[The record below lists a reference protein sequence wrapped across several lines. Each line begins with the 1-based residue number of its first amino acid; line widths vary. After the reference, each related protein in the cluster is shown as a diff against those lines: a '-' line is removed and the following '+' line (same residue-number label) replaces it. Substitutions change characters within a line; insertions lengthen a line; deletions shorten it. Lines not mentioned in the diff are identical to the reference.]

1 MDLTTQQDVLDVPGR
16 VMRVGVIGCG
26 FQGRLHVDVLS
37 RLSDVE
43 LVAVADIDPDRGGRL
58 AHEYGVAGS
67 YRDYREMLDSERLD
81 LVTICTMPVHHA
93 GMTVAAFSR
102 GAHVLCEKPLAMNT
116 AEGVAMVEA
125 ARRAG
130 KFLAVGFNMRFMP
143 NSMAIHSFIRE
154 GGFGR
159 PVYTRACG
167 IDEIP
172 WWGEHYRRGI
182 SGGGALAASAVHLL
196 DLALYFAGF
205 PEPVSASASMAT
217 LFPRKRGGT
226 APDPAAAAR
235 YDAEDLFSAHVR
247 FDGGFWL
254 TIEGSWVDNQPPP
267 TGPQP
272 WNYELTAVGEDA
284 QVWFDPLAIRGEATD
299 GSTVDLLP
307 ENTASDVSFPKSVE
321 RLIADVVA
329 AAQAGHDPCATG
341 EQALVVQRIVDAI
354 YLSATT
360 GREQPVPPL
369 EVSP

>member
-1 MDLTTQQDVLDVPGR
+1 
-16 VMRVGVIGCG
+16 MRVGVIGCG

>member
-1 MDLTTQQDVLDVPGR
+1 
-16 VMRVGVIGCG
+16 MRVGVIGCG

-37 RLSDVE
+37 RLPDVE
-43 LVAVADIDPDRGGRL
+43 VAAVADIDPDRVGRV
-58 AHEYGVAGS
+58 AHEFGVAKS
-67 YRDYREMLDSERLD
+67 YRDYREMLDSERLE

-93 GMTVAAFSR
+93 AMTVAAFSR

-143 NSMAIHSFIRE
+143 NAMAIQSFIR
-154 GGFGR
+154 GGRFGR
-159 PVYTRACG
+159 PVYTRARAN
-167 IDEIP
+167 DEIP

-205 PEPVSASASMAT
+205 PEPTSASASMAT
-217 LFPRKRGGT
+217 LFPAKRGST

-247 FDGGFWL
+247 FEGGFWL
-254 TIEGSWVDNQPPP
+254 TIEGSWIDGQPPR

-272 WNYELTAVGEDA
+272 WNYELTAIGEDA
-284 QVWFDPLAIRGEATD
+284 QIWFDPLAIRGEAED
-299 GSTVDLLP
+299 GSTVDLLSP
-307 ENTASDVSFPKSVE
+307 NTASDVSFPQSVE
-321 RLIADVVA
+321 RLITDVVA
-329 AAQAGHDPCATG
+329 AAQAGRDPCASG
-341 EQALVVQRIVDAI
+341 DQALVVQRIVDAI

-360 GREQPVPPL
+360 GREQAIPRL
-369 EVSP
+369 EVPL

>member
-1 MDLTTQQDVLDVPGR
+1 
-16 VMRVGVIGCG
+16 MRVGVIGCG
-26 FQGRLHVDVLS
+26 FQGRLHVEVLS
-37 RLSDVE
+37 KLPDVE

-360 GREQPVPPL
+360 GREQPVPLL

>member
-1 MDLTTQQDVLDVPGR
+1 
-16 VMRVGVIGCG
+16 MRVGVIGCG
-26 FQGRLHVDVLS
+26 FQGRLHVDVFSKLP
-37 RLSDVE
+37 DVE
-43 LVAVADIDPDRGGRL
+43 VAAVADIDPDRVGRV
-58 AHEYGVAGS
+58 AHEYGVANS

-93 GMTVAAFSR
+93 EMTVAAFSR

-116 AEGVAMVEA
+116 AEGVAMVDA

-143 NSMAIHSFIRE
+143 NSMVIQSFIRS
-154 GGFGR
+154 GRFGR

-167 IDEIP
+167 LDEIP

-217 LFPRKRGGT
+217 LFPTKRGST
-226 APDPAAAAR
+226 APDPATAAR

-272 WNYELTAVGEDA
+272 WNYELTAIGEDA

-321 RLIADVVA
+321 RLITDAVA
-329 AAQAGHDPCATG
+329 AAQAGRDPCATG

-360 GREQPVPPL
+360 GREQAIPPL
-369 EVSP
+369 EEALQA

>member
-1 MDLTTQQDVLDVPGR
+1 M
-16 VMRVGVIGCG
+16 GVIGCG
-26 FQGRLHVDVLS
+26 FQGRLHVEVLS
-37 RLSDVE
+37 KLPDVE
-43 LVAVADIDPDRGGRL
+43 LVAVADIDPDRVGRL
-58 AHEYGVAGS
+58 AGEYGVARP
-67 YRDYREMLDSERLD
+67 YTDYVEMLDSERLD

-93 GMTVAAFSR
+93 DMTVAAFSR

-116 AEGVAMVEA
+116 AEGVSMVEA

-143 NSMAIHSFIRE
+143 NSMAIQSFISS

-159 PVYTRACG
+159 PVCTRACG
-167 IDEIP
+167 LDEIP

-205 PEPVSASASMAT
+205 PEPVAASASMAT
-217 LFPRKRGGT
+217 LFPTKRGGT
-226 APDPAAAAR
+226 APDAATAAR

-247 FDGGFWL
+247 FEGGFWL
-254 TIEGSWVDNQPPP
+254 TLEGSWIDNQPPP
-267 TGPQP
+267 TGLQP
-272 WNYELTAVGEDA
+272 WNYELTAIGEDA

-307 ENTASDVSFPKSVE
+307 PNAVSDVSFPESVE
-321 RLIADVVA
+321 RLITDVVA
-329 AAQAGHDPCATG
+329 AAREGRDPGATG

-360 GREQPVPPL
+360 GREQAVPRLGEAP
-369 EVSP
+369 

>member
-1 MDLTTQQDVLDVPGR
+1 
-16 VMRVGVIGCG
+16 MRVGVIGCG
-26 FQGRLHVDVLS
+26 FQGRLHVEVLS
-37 RLSDVE
+37 KLPDVDV
-43 LVAVADIDPDRGGRL
+43 VALADIDPDRVGRL
-58 AHEYGVAGS
+58 AHEHGVAGS
-67 YRDYREMLDSERLD
+67 YTDYLEMLDSERLD

-93 GMTVAAFSR
+93 AMTVAAFSR

-143 NSMAIHSFIRE
+143 NSTAIRSFIRE

-167 IDEIP
+167 LDEIP

-205 PEPVSASASMAT
+205 PEPVAASASMAT
-217 LFPRKRGGT
+217 LFPTKRGPT
-226 APDPAAAAR
+226 APDPATAAR

-254 TIEGSWVDNQPPP
+254 TLEGSWVDNQPPP

-307 ENTASDVSFPKSVE
+307 PDAVSDVSFPKSVE

-329 AAQAGHDPCATG
+329 AVEEGRDPCATG

-354 YLSATT
+354 YSSATA
-360 GREQPVPPL
+360 GREQAIRPV